1 MERNPKLIINKTKL
15 LHNMRM
21 LVDAAH
27 RQHVQIALVSKVT
40 CAHPA
45 VIDCINR
52 SGCDMLADSRIMNLN
67 ASVSTLPK
75 LLLRI
80 GMPEDAEAIVLSS
93 DISLES
99 EERTILAL
107 QSAAEKHGLKH
118 RVILMID
125 LGDLREG
132 VFFRDRDE
140 IIRLAA
146 LIKQSPNLELYG
158 TGTNLTCYGSVM
170 PDRENLGTL
179 VSITEWLRK
188 ELGLPIPVISGG
200 NSTSLRLLLDGD
212 LPEGINHLRLGES
225 VMCGVI
231 PGTYTKIEGCY
242 QDAFT
247 LEATIAECKR
257 KPSYPI
263 GTLSRNAFG
272 ECVQYVDRGEMIRAI
287 AAIGRQDVS
296 VDGLTPVDPDV
307 EILGASSDHLLLN
320 LTETDRYRVGSTVS
334 FRLDYG
340 ALLSAST
347 SPYVSKLAVE
357 S

>member
-1 MERNPKLIINKTKL
+1 MGTYPKLIIDKEKL
-15 LHNMRM
+15 LHNMRT
-21 LVDAAH
+21 LVAAAH
-27 RQHVQIALVSKVT
+27 RRGVRIALVSKVT

-52 SGCDMLADSRIMNLN
+52 SGCDMLADSRILNLA
-67 ASVSTLPK
+67 ASESDLQK
-75 LLLRI
+75 LMLRI
-80 GMPEDAEAIVLSS
+80 GMPEDADRIVTES

-99 EERTILAL
+99 EETTILAL
-107 QSAAEKHGLKH
+107 QEAAARHGVVH

-132 VFFRDRDE
+132 VYFRDWE
-140 IIRLAA
+140 QILHAA
-146 LIKQSPNLELYG
+146 QTIKNAPNLELYG
-158 TGTNLTCYGSVM
+158 MGTNLTCYGSVL

-179 VSITEWLRK
+179 VAITERLRR
-188 ELGLPIPVISGG
+188 ELGLPIPIISGG
-200 NSTSLRLLLDGD
+200 NSTSLKLLLEDG

-231 PGTYTKIEGCY
+231 PGTYTKIDGCY

-247 LEATIAECKR
+247 LEATIVECKR

-272 ECVQYVDRGEMIRAI
+272 ETVEYVDKGIMTRAI

-307 EILGASSDHLLLN
+307 EILGASSDHLLLD
-320 LTETDRYRVGSTVS
+320 LSATDRYRVGSTVA

-347 SPYVSKLAVE
+347 SPYVSKEVR